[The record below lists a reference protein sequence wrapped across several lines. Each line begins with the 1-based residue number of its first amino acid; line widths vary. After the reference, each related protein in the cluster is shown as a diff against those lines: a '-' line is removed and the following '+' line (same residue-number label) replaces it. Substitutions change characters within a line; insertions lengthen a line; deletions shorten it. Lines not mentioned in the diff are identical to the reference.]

1 MTWQPRFIRQTSM
14 LTEATSA
21 IAIRWRTLE
30 SIALSLKLTQAA
42 PESVIAA
49 SAESEQRNAPDFL
62 SLNLQTDKGPAFIQV
77 GMGESSARQ
86 ETTLAVAYR
95 KAYIDELNE
104 SVPIRI
110 TDGSETTAGGSSRW
124 VSCPSPSPEELTR
137 QQCLAFLEATERA
150 TLAEAEAALW
160 ARSLAVLHAA
170 DASLSEDGVAVDVLD
185 QDQPGFRVILGQQPP
200 QRSAGRMLPA

>member
-14 LTEATSA
+14 LTEAASA

-49 SAESEQRNAPDFL
+49 SAESEQRPAPDFL

-110 TDGSETTAGGSSRW
+110 TDGSETTAGGSSR
-124 VSCPSPSPEELTR
+124 
-137 QQCLAFLEATERA
+137 
-150 TLAEAEAALW
+150 
-160 ARSLAVLHAA
+160 
-170 DASLSEDGVAVDVLD
+170 
-185 QDQPGFRVILGQQPP
+185 
-200 QRSAGRMLPA
+200 